1 MIPDP
6 DQPREGGS
14 AAEPQGTRRSRSI
27 TSSRVLAILA
37 TACSVAAVIGARLHE
52 NNAKVAPS
60 AQFLRHGAS
69 IFDTNDGVTSALEL
83 SSLTNRTV
91 SAHTELVT
99 HRGHSHNDALSAG
112 FFTAP
117 YISTCSSPINASS
130 LIIWTSA
137 VFDKELIA
145 PWSRISQERTEDEDV
160 ERIVGEG
167 GSRRLRLGCRKVQC
181 PSLRD
186 ESIQEGG
193 LIEAFRALLRDGLY
207 DRVVQS
213 FWSADQIEEG
223 EPPEAVLHRGQ
234 YDCIVQSPWSADRIE
249 GGGLSKI
256 SAVPPSSMGGEEKN
270 SPANRSPRRR
280 KGGT

>member
-1 MIPDP
+1 MITDRPH
-6 DQPREGGS
+6 EVGF
-14 AAEPQGTRRSRSI
+14 AAEPRRTRWSRSI

-37 TACSVAAVIGARLHE
+37 TACSVATVIGARLHE

-60 AQFLRHGAS
+60 AQFLRYGAS
-69 IFDTNDGVTSALEL
+69 RFDTNDGVTNALEL
-83 SSLTNRTV
+83 SGLTTRTV

-99 HRGHSHNDALSAG
+99 HRGHSHDDALSAG
-112 FFTAP
+112 FFTAS

-145 PWSRISQERTEDEDV
+145 PWSRISQERTKDGDV
-160 ERIVGEG
+160 ESIEGEG
-167 GSRRLRLGCRKVQC
+167 GSRRLRLSCREVQR
-181 PSLRD
+181 PPLRD
-186 ESIQEGG
+186 ETIKEGG
-193 LIEAFRALLRDGLY
+193 LPEALRALLRDGLY

-234 YDCIVQSPWSADRIE
+234 YDRIVQSPWSADRIE
-249 GGGLSKI
+249 VGIRAHGVSLPC
-256 SAVPPSSMGGEEKN
+256 VPS
-270 SPANRSPRRR
+270 
-280 KGGT
+280 